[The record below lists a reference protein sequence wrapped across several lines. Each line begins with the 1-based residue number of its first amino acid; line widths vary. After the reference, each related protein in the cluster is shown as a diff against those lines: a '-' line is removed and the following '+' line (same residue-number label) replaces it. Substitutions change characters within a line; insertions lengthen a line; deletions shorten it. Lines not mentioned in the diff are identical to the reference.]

1 MTSKKKTDSSQVVS
15 ACKQVGGALQK
26 GALVIYGGIA
36 SIGFTEG
43 TVKETLENTSGFKVG
58 QDFGLAYNPIL
69 SADASIVNLEL
80 TVAASDQTS
89 LNAAATILRTI
100 TKKVKE
106 VSDVKMAETA
116 TLFTVAKQDANR
128 ALANELSVFCENAN
142 IDYFKV
148 LKLLDL
154 KDPSF
159 WPTIVEEENRNE
171 AYLLLDGAENLNAK
185 LRLPAL
191 ARQINEDMVKH
202 AVNLTQDALREAGK
216 PLRRA
221 KVAVLGTANPT
232 TATGVFVK
240 MIEQKGAKP
249 TLYDPISKMGPQE
262 WRVVKTSLNEAVEGT
277 DCIVILTG
285 QEQFKNLNLKK
296 LKALMKS
303 PSVIVD
309 LIGIF
314 EPEKVEAEG
323 FIYCGLGRG
332 TDKK

>member
-1 MTSKKKTDSSQVVS
+1 
-15 ACKQVGGALQK
+15 
-26 GALVIYGGIA
+26 
-36 SIGFTEG
+36 
-43 TVKETLENTSGFKVG
+43 
-58 QDFGLAYNPIL
+58 
-69 SADASIVNLEL
+69 
-80 TVAASDQTS
+80 
-89 LNAAATILRTI
+89 
-100 TKKVKE
+100 
-106 VSDVKMAETA
+106 MAETA

-142 IDYFKV
+142 TDYFKV

-154 KDPSF
+154 NDPSF

-171 AYLLLDGAENLNAK
+171 AYLLLDSAENLNAK

-202 AVNLTQDALREAGK
+202 AVNLTQDALRSGGK

-221 KVAVLGTANPT
+221 KIAVLGTANPAS
-232 TATGVFVK
+232 ATGIFVK

-249 TLYDPISKMGPQE
+249 NLYDPISKMGPQE

-296 LKALMKS
+296 LKALMKT
-303 PSVIVD
+303 PAVIVD

-314 EPEKVEAEG
+314 EPAKVEAEG

-332 TDKK
+332 TDKN